1 MILYFIETRIF
12 TRRITALGLEENL
25 RELQDA
31 LAKNPVAGE
40 VDASTGGLRK
50 VRMRDRRRT
59 KGKRSGARVHYLY
72 LEAHSVVYLLF
83 VYGKN
88 ERATL
93 TSREKK
99 ELKAVVEAIRSEWA
113 KRPWGGW
120 E

>member
-31 LAKNPVAGE
+31 LANDPAAGD
-40 VDASTGGLRK
+40 VDAGTGGLRK
-50 VRMRDRRRT
+50 VRMRDRRRS

-83 VYGKN
+83 VYGKD
-88 ERATL
+88 ERNTL
-93 TSREKK
+93 TAREKK
-99 ELKAVVEAIRSEWA
+99 ELKRVVDAIRS
-113 KRPWGGW
+113 RW
-120 E
+120 ERRV

>member
-1 MILYFIETRIF
+1 MILCFIETRRF
-12 TRRITALGLEENL
+12 TKRITALGLEENL
-25 RELQDA
+25 RELQDT
-31 LAKNPVAGE
+31 LAKDPLAGDM
-40 VDASTGGLRK
+40 DAGTGGLRK

-93 TSREKK
+93 TAREKK
-99 ELKAVVEAIRSEWA
+99 ELKALVDAIRSEWA
-113 KRPWGGW
+113 KRP
-120 E
+120 